1 MVFDRENSDFFA
13 SQANKV
19 QQNSWLNV
27 LSGMVSHKCLKA
39 NLTNARIANFRVGVC
54 NCFHHFPFLTM
65 HTCTHKQLVCVPFL
79 ALTSLKMKRAVEV
92 ASFVLYHLRLQQ
104 DSSLM
109 FCPIA
114 LVFALLDSTRFY
126 FLTLRAITDYAVKR

>member
-13 SQANKV
+13 PQANKV

-39 NLTNARIANFRVGVC
+39 NLTNARIATGF
-54 NCFHHFPFLTM
+54 
-65 HTCTHKQLVCVPFL
+65 CTLS
-79 ALTSLKMKRAVEV
+79 SLKTKRAVEV
-92 ASFVLYHLRLQQ
+92 ASFIVLYHLRLQQ